1 MGIGAKNAGPDS
13 IFLPGARFVFYPQSP
28 NTLRVP
34 ADAEPLAI
42 GEASMTHPS
51 RILFGYTIPYVRQQ
65 WGHSSAKVTLDTYG
79 RILEEGPR

>member
-1 MGIGAKNAGPDS
+1 
-13 IFLPGARFVFYPQSP
+13 
-28 NTLRVP
+28 
-34 ADAEPLAI
+34 
-42 GEASMTHPS
+42 MTHPS